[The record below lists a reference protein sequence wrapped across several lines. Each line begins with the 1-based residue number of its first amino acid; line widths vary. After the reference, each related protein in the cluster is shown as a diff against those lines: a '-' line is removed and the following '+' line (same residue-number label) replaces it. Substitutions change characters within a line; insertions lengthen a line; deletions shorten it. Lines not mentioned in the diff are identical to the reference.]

1 MPGFALKT
9 VIIVIAIALL
19 VIVVSRLFRRG
30 PVKAPAQRMPLLGV
44 LSAAVLLVVGFLL
57 ALISF
62 TSQYT
67 ADLLPLRIAAVVA
80 VLVGAVVLLIS
91 SRRAR
96 RR

>member
-19 VIVVSRLFRRG
+19 VIVVARAFRRG
-30 PVKAPAQRMPLLGV
+30 PVEAPGQRMPLLGV
-44 LSAAVLLVVGFLL
+44 LSAAALLAVGFLL

-80 VLVGAVVLLIS
+80 VVAGAVVLLIS
-91 SRRAR
+91 TRRAR